1 MISFKGSTN
10 GGEESFHFPRLLAFA
25 VTLRKQK
32 RFYDDLHTTCTVV
45 QDPQS
50 LTWQWMV
57 RKSWAGQNPLNKS
70 QEMLHLSS
78 TRSRP
83 RIRVSDACAGCECWK
98 LAKYRDFQKS
108 IMLVRVLNATPS
120 KQCISRQVSVNCSQ
134 GVQSSRRT
142 LKNGC
147 KSNKE
152 AIQVSWESFC
162 NSI

>member
-1 MISFKGSTN
+1 MMIFTQ
-10 GGEESFHFPRLLAFA
+10 P
-25 VTLRKQK
+25 
-32 RFYDDLHTTCTVV
+32 V

-57 RKSWAGQNPLNKS
+57 HKSWAGQNPLNKS
-70 QEMLHLSS
+70 QEMLHPSS

-108 IMLVRVLNATPS
+108 IMLVRVQMLNAAS
-120 KQCISRQVSVNCSQ
+120 SNQCMSRQVSVNCSQ

-142 LKNGC
+142 LKNSC

-152 AIQVSWESFC
+152 ALQVSWESFC
-162 NSI
+162 KSIQTVSKIWQTVCKTKNNESNRKQNGILVKS